1 MSDKTAILDK
11 LKEYEKTGHYPGA
24 VEDIYALIHHAADLE
39 EEIDDLKEA
48 AVPLTVE
55 GDGSDLPFGSVVIDC
70 DGDAWQRDWADGW
83 SLAGES
89 SENTPV
95 LRPGFAPYTIIYTPE
110 ENVNGGRHRRL
121 PTP

>member
-11 LKEYEKTGHYPGA
+11 LKEYEKTGHYDGA
-24 VEDIYALIHHAADLE
+24 VGDIYALIHHIAVLE

-48 AVPLTVE
+48 VPRTVE

-95 LRPGFAPYTIIYTPE
+95 LRPGFAPYTIIYTPKE
-110 ENVNGGRHRRL
+110 ES
-121 PTP
+121 

>member
-1 MSDKTAILDK
+1 MSAATNIAAK
-11 LKEYEKTGHYPGA
+11 LREYEHTGSYVGA
-24 VEDIYALIHHAADLE
+24 VEDIYALIHHIAALE

-48 AVPLTVE
+48 TVPRTVE
-55 GDGSDLPFGSVVIDC
+55 SDGSDLPFGSVVIDC

-95 LRPGFAPYTIIYTPE
+95 LSPEFAPYTIVHTPKE
-110 ENVNGGRHRRL
+110 E
-121 PTP
+121 P